1 MKNFRRTIFFIF
13 VLFVLSLIGCMHS
26 SDPALGGACGIC
38 IDSSG
43 KALSGVTVSAGGCST
58 VSDFY
63 GKWSLDSLKP
73 QILNFVASKENFQT
87 QTKTYEVQSGIIL
100 ENITFALPSNTEIY
114 DIVISNVTS
123 TKASISF
130 HTKYEATTRLAYGSN
145 AQLDKSI
152 NSSSAHKYTHTFE
165 LTSLVPATTYIFQC
179 LGTDKFN
186 RKIQSE
192 IMTFTTGVASRGEP
206 PTGLKISKVA
216 GNAAFSLSWNA
227 DAQADLAGYNVYRS
241 TSLGGVFEKINVGI
255 VQQPSYVDMG
265 VTTGEKYCYR
275 VTRVAGSGDESS
287 VSETVSMVMPGVVNT
302 NVVWN
307 SQGSPYEITGDLIIT
322 QGSSLIISKGTEV
335 RVAKGDKWDS
345 DGTMDNTVGISVF
358 GTLLVQGTESEPVA
372 FTSAENIPQNGD
384 WEGIV
389 FKDSAD
395 LTASNIKGLKVQF
408 AKVGLSGENGLPVIS
423 ESEFI
428 NCSQAG
434 ILCNSSVKDINIAN
448 CLVSACNTGISINNG
463 SCTVNITDNTI
474 TNCSYGITALNNTY
488 NAIVGNKIKTNL
500 ATAIEVSG
508 TNPASSV
515 FRNTIGWGTGG
526 VGIICKGMDEIRRNT
541 IQANLCIQV
550 METAK
555 AVVRS
560 NLMVADK
567 DRNGMGLLFS
577 SSLINSPNLIVQN
590 NGVWNQT
597 LAGKKYGNSFGDAV
611 NVTGD
616 LSFTSTS
623 GPAFQ
628 GGDPFTGS
636 ITNMNFSYIPSSG
649 SILKH
654 AGFESNED
662 MGAEDVPN

>member
-1 MKNFRRTIFFIF
+1 M
-13 VLFVLSLIGCMHS
+13 
-26 SDPALGGACGIC
+26 
-38 IDSSG
+38 
-43 KALSGVTVSAGGCST
+43 
-58 VSDFY
+58 
-63 GKWSLDSLKP
+63 
-73 QILNFVASKENFQT
+73 
-87 QTKTYEVQSGIIL
+87 
-100 ENITFALPSNTEIY
+100 
-114 DIVISNVTS
+114 
-123 TKASISF
+123 
-130 HTKYEATTRLAYGSN
+130 
-145 AQLDKSI
+145 
-152 NSSSAHKYTHTFE
+152 
-165 LTSLVPATTYIFQC
+165 
-179 LGTDKFN
+179 
-186 RKIQSE
+186 
-192 IMTFTTGVASRGEP
+192 
-206 PTGLKISKVA
+206 
-216 GNAAFSLSWNA
+216 
-227 DAQADLAGYNVYRS
+227 
-241 TSLGGVFEKINVGI
+241 
-255 VQQPSYVDMG
+255 
-265 VTTGEKYCYR
+265 
-275 VTRVAGSGDESS
+275 
-287 VSETVSMVMPGVVNT
+287 
-302 NVVWN
+302 
-307 SQGSPYEITGDLIIT
+307 
-322 QGSSLIISKGTEV
+322 
-335 RVAKGDKWDS
+335 
-345 DGTMDNTVGISVF
+345 
-358 GTLLVQGTESEPVA
+358 
-372 FTSAENIPQNGD
+372 
-384 WEGIV
+384 
-389 FKDSAD
+389 
-395 LTASNIKGLKVQF
+395 TASNIKGLKVQF

-636 ITNMNFSYIPSSG
+636 ITNMNFSYFPSSG

>member
-1 MKNFRRTIFFIF
+1 
-13 VLFVLSLIGCMHS
+13 MHS
-26 SDPALGGACGIC
+26 SDPAYGGACGIC

-73 QILNFVASKENFQT
+73 QILNFVASKENYQT
-87 QTKTYEVQSGIIL
+87 QTKSYEVQSGIIL

-130 HTKYEATTRLAYGSN
+130 HTKYEATTRIAYGSN
-145 AQLDKSI
+145 AQLEKTI

-165 LTSLVPATTYIFQC
+165 LTSLMPATTYIFQC

-186 RKIQSE
+186 RTIQSE

-206 PTGLKISKVA
+206 PTGLRIAKVT

-241 TSLGGVFEKINVGI
+241 TSMEGVFEKINNGI

-307 SQGSPYEITGDLIIT
+307 SQGSPYEISGDLIIT

-335 RVAKGDKWDS
+335 RVAKSDKWDT
-345 DGTMDNTVGISVF
+345 DGTLDNSVGIIVY

-395 LTASNIKGLKVQF
+395 LTASTIKGLKVQF
-408 AKVGLSGENGLPVIS
+408 AKVGITGENGLPVIS

-434 ILCNSSVKDINIAN
+434 ILCDLSTKDINIAN
-448 CLVSACNTGISINNG
+448 CRVNYCNTGISVNNG

-474 TNCSYGITALNNTY
+474 TGCFYGIRALNNVY
-488 NAIVGNKIKTNL
+488 NAIVGNKIKSNL
-500 ATAIEVSG
+500 AAAIEVNGINS
-508 TNPASSV
+508 ASSV

-526 VGIICKGMDEIRRNT
+526 IGILCTGMDEIRRNT

-550 METAK
+550 KETAK
-555 AVVRS
+555 AVIRS
-560 NLMVADK
+560 NLMLADR
-567 DRNGMGLLFS
+567 DRNGMGLLFL

-590 NGVWNQT
+590 NAVWNQN
-597 LAGKKYGNSFGDAV
+597 LVSKKYGNSYGDAV

-623 GPAFQ
+623 GPALQ

-636 ITNMNFSYIPSSG
+636 LTNMNFSYIPSSG

>member
-307 SQGSPYEITGDLIIT
+307 SQGSPYEITGDLIIA

>member
-307 SQGSPYEITGDLIIT
+307 SQGSPYEITGDLIIA

-384 WEGIV
+384 WEGII